1 MLGCAFVISKWCCWA
16 GSWMYR
22 SKIEE
27 KSGDINVGVLGPSRS
42 CGLGWHHLREK
53 HNLRSGALLGTKLW
67 GTPTLRGIERAGRE
81 GTPENC
87 IKEEGPERQDG
98 NQKRM
103 VLKKPRE
110 EGVLERRAWI
120 ALAKLLKISSKRRT
134 TILKTHKRIQWHG
147 SHWQPQQEMRVWT
160 GRGQRPNWSC
170 WEMPSPNRGIRASW
184 TRMQA
189 LKTDCQS
196 WCSGSSTQLGDLTYV
211 TYFLL
216 GSIFSPAK
224 GES

>member
-1 MLGCAFVISKWCCWA
+1 MTFSRICLGKVDDASNWDGARCRKMKFGGMERLITSALNMLGCAFVISKWCCWA

-134 TILKTHKRIQWHG
+134 TILKTHKRIDLGYWEYG
-147 SHWQPQQEMRVWT
+147 VWKARRSRWGVVLGNLGCQT
-160 GRGQRPNWSC
+160 EKELVGCMSGQ
-170 WEMPSPNRGIRASW
+170 I
-184 TRMQA
+184 
-189 LKTDCQS
+189 
-196 WCSGSSTQLGDLTYV
+196 
-211 TYFLL
+211 
-216 GSIFSPAK
+216 
-224 GES
+224 